1 MEPEKLH
8 QIANKLLEAGLKLK
22 EMVYDLYKSEG
33 CPYGETEKGMMK
45 WLKERR
51 KKTELEYRENC
62 EREIKAMIKE
72 IEENQKEAINNERR
86 NPRENR

>member
-22 EMVYDLYKSEG
+22 EMVYDLYKSAG

-51 KKTELEYRENC
+51 KKAELEYRENC

-86 NPRENR
+86 NSRKK